1 MPCISPDGKPT
12 SSGMALLKAVGE
24 GASSPEEV
32 SQKTGRPLYIVRSG
46 LRELKTAGFV
56 EEVENKYKLTE
67 KAKFLLK

>member
-12 SSGMALLKAVGE
+12 SSGMALLRAIAEGE
-24 GASSPEEV
+24 SSPEEV

-56 EEVENKYKLTE
+56 EEVENRYKLTD
-67 KAKFLLK
+67 KAKSLLK